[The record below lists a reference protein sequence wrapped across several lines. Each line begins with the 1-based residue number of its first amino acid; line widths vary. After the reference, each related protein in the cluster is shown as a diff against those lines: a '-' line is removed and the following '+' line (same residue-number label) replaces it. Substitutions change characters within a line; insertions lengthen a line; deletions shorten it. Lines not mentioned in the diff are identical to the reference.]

1 MSKACTSEARRGSV
15 GIAFALALATA
26 ALAPSSAPAQT
37 SQATIDSL
45 TRDAA
50 ARLAFTRKLQGRWTC
65 TRATTGKPLK
75 ATMLLFTLTP
85 TVYHLEITPTPA
97 TPKWSN
103 VIESWKWVWS
113 FGTYGRWFSTADS
126 RTAGAGIQYVSDGW
140 NGSTLLWK
148 QYVSPSTVSRTFEL
162 EPDGSLAFS
171 VRDHSATAHPDDSYH
186 LTCLRPPAH

>member
-1 MSKACTSEARRGSV
+1 MLKACTSGARRASL
-15 GIAFALALATA
+15 GIIVAFTLAAAT
-26 ALAPSSAPAQT
+26 LLPTSARAQT

-50 ARLAFTRKLQGRWTC
+50 ARLGFTRKLQGRWAC

-75 ATMLLFTLTP
+75 ATILLFTLTP
-85 TVYHLEITPTPA
+85 TVYHFEITPTPA

-140 NGSTLLWK
+140 DGSTLLWK
-148 QYVSPSTVSRTFEL
+148 QYVSPSMVSRTFEL
-162 EPDGSLAFS
+162 QPDGSLAFS
-171 VRDHSATAHPDDSYH
+171 VRDRSATAHPDDSYH
-186 LTCLRPPAH
+186 LMCRRSPAH